1 MSRLTFL
8 VMTTR
13 DAQVRHVGGIVCE
26 KWSTNRALIQLDD
39 GRRLALPIPPA
50 ILEDVDAGTAVE
62 LEIADG
68 GRVEA
73 WDISRSPSRGRVPDT
88 PAGRDSQRSAAGT
101 APTVGAEDK
110 SPAGWLF
117 GDSLPSPD

>member
-1 MSRLTFL
+1 MSG
-8 VMTTR
+8 V
-13 DAQVRHVGGIVCE
+13 VCE
-26 KWSTNRALIQLDD
+26 TWSTNRALIQLDD

-50 ILEDVDAGTAVE
+50 ILGDVDAGTAVE
-62 LEIADG
+62 LVIADG

-73 WDISRSPSRGRVPDT
+73 WDVSRSPSRRRVPDT
-88 PAGRDSQRSAAGT
+88 PDGAGSHGNAGGR

-117 GDSLPSPD
+117 GDALEPPG